1 MKKTIWPIRPLY
13 CAFLFAILI
22 PIASLYPGPG
32 SRQKQEIE
40 GDLDVFMSKVLERR
54 EINWEQL
61 HGYVFNELETLEIRG
76 VKLPPMANFRKEYV
90 WIVRDGYLVRSPVRV
105 NGVKVSK
112 EEQAASEEDWIREHK
127 DKRHDSLD
135 REIFLGFKFHPGTYL
150 YAGKQNLD
158 GRELVAIEH
167 YPSKKAEDSKK
178 EEFERMFE
186 KTILVTMLIEPKEHQ
201 LVRITF
207 DNVGMEFLPVRWL
220 VRLEELRASMTMDKP
235 FGEVWLPKRIVAA
248 GSVDTAGPSLSVKY
262 SREFYDYNKTDV
274 RVKLFYDPPSMK
286 EPKR

>member
-40 GDLDVFMSKVLERR
+40 GDLDAFMSKVLERR

-135 REIFLGFKFHPGTYL
+135 REIFLGFKFHAGTYL

-167 YPSKKAEDSKK
+167 YPSRKAEDGKK

-274 RVKLFYDPPSMK
+274 RVKLFYDPPTIK

>member
-1 MKKTIWPIRPLY
+1 MNDTIWPIRPLY

-22 PIASLYPGPG
+22 PIASLYPGPA
-32 SRQKQEIE
+32 SRQKQESE
-40 GDLDVFMSKVLERR
+40 GDLDAFMSKVLERR

-150 YAGKQNLD
+150 YAGRQNFE

-167 YPSKKAEDSKK
+167 YPSKKADDGKK

-186 KTILVTMLIEPKEHQ
+186 KTILVNMLIEPKEHQ
-201 LVRITF
+201 LVR
-207 DNVGMEFLPVRWL
+207 MEEV
-220 VRLEELRASMTMDKP
+220 RASMTMDKP
-235 FGEVWLPKRIVAA
+235 FGEVWLPKKIVAA

-274 RVKLFYDPPSMK
+274 RVKLFYDAPSLK